1 MRLIKGD
8 KVSVL
13 TGKDRGK
20 QGEIASVIPKAG
32 KVIVNGVNVV
42 KKHQKA
48 RTATEQGGIIEKD
61 MPIDASNVAIV
72 CSKCGPTRIGMKFE
86 ADGKKIRV
94 CKKCGGDL

>member
-8 KVSVL
+8 TVSVL